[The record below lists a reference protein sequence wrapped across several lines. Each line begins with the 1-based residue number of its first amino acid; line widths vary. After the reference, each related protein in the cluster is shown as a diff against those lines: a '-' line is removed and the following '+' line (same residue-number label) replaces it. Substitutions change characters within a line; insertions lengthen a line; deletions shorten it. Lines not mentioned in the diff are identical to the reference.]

1 MLSVVMLGVSLI
13 LFIVMSNAVMP
24 SVIMLNI
31 IILNDTGTCEQKNVY
46 FTKYNCKMFYKIG
59 QRMIKTRIV
68 VLIKFS
74 N

>member
-13 LFIVMSNAVMP
+13 LFIVMPNVVML
-24 SVIMLNI
+24 SVIILI
-31 IILNDTGTCEQKNVY
+31 IIIRNVTGTCEQKMFITQN
-46 FTKYNCKMFYKIG
+46 TILKTFYKIG
-59 QRMIKTRIV
+59 QWMIKTRIV